1 MKPSPESTNSTQG
14 LSRGQI
20 ALGLFGLIA
29 PVLTF
34 LLAVSPVPDALKI
47 FILVVMAVG
56 YSFVCFWSFKSSK
69 QPTLRPPAP
78 RDDDPLGTAL
88 QAIGGASEF
97 FGASLKPDDLFR
109 LVSDRVAQVF
119 PFSCSSLFIQNEAG
133 DSLVIVQTDGL
144 NADGLM
150 NIKLPLERGL
160 AGMAWLSREVE
171 IDPELELETASLG
184 PEALAGLH
192 SAVAIPLLHDEQ
204 PFAVLVLYKDRPM
217 PADAN
222 LRPTFE
228 AIGERVAPL
237 LLSSISFERS
247 ISNALTDPITK
258 LPNERAFFMVLE
270 NQLAES
276 QRFRSERPLT
286 VMSIDI
292 KNFADANQYF
302 GFATGDR
309 LLAFAAEHL
318 QSQLRKM
325 DFLSRSS
332 SDEFLIILPTA
343 SEKFADEIVQ
353 RIRAR
358 FSTEV
363 FAVSETEEIK
373 LWLNFGWATFWQ
385 DGETAEQ
392 LLQHARIRKQQ
403 TKAEEPSKVLWF
415 PKEYVN

>member
-1 MKPSPESTNSTQG
+1 V
-14 LSRGQI
+14 
-20 ALGLFGLIA
+20 A

-34 LLAVSPVPDALKI
+34 MLAVSPVPYALKI
-47 FILVVMAVG
+47 FILLVMAIG
-56 YSFVCFWSFKSSK
+56 YSFGCYRSFRDSQRSVPEEK
-69 QPTLRPPAP
+69 TPAE
-78 RDDDPLGTAL
+78 DLMADAL
-88 QAIGGASEF
+88 PSIGGASEF
-97 FGASLKPDDLFR
+97 FGSSLKPSDLFR

-119 PFSCSSLFIQNEAG
+119 PFASSALYVQNEAG
-133 DSLVIVQTDGL
+133 DALVIVQSDGL
-144 NADGLM
+144 NAEILLGIELA
-150 NIKLPLERGL
+150 PERGI

-171 IDPELELETASLG
+171 IDPELSLETSTIG
-184 PEALAGLH
+184 SEPLAGLR
-192 SAVAIPLLHDEQ
+192 SAVAIPLLHEEQ
-204 PFAVLVLYKDRPM
+204 PFAVLVLYKDQPM
-217 PADAN
+217 TIDAS

-247 ISNALTDPITK
+247 VSNALTDPITN

-286 VMSIDI
+286 VMTVDI
-292 KNFADANQYF
+292 KNFAEANQHF

-309 LLAFAAEHL
+309 ILTFAADHL

-325 DFLSRSS
+325 DFLSRAA

-343 SEKFADEIVQ
+343 SEKFADEIVE
-353 RIRAR
+353 RIKAR
-358 FSTEV
+358 FNTEI
-363 FAVSETEEIK
+363 FAVSETEELK

-385 DGETAEQ
+385 DGETAAQ

-403 TKAEEPSKVLWF
+403 SKAEEPSKVLWF
-415 PKEYVN
+415 PKEIRQLVNRK